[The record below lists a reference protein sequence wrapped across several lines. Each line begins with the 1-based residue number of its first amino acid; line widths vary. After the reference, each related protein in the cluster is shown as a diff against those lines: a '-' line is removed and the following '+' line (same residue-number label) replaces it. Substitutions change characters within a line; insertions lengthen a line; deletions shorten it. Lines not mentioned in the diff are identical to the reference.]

1 MLAFHCSVYGSCK
14 CVAYPYTAEKGPVG
28 GFEIGG
34 ASAAG
39 SPGNGE
45 KLIDPCSK
53 KPGPV
58 KLNVPNCWPVSKN
71 TPPPPRTTVS
81 HPCLSRITYAAPS
94 RGAKLYH
101 VVCQRGV

>member
-1 MLAFHCSVYGSCK
+1 MLAFHCSVYCSCK

-39 SPGNGE
+39 SAVNGE
-45 KLIDPCSK
+45 KLIDPCAK

-58 KLNVPNCWPVSKN
+58 KLNVPNCWQGSNKTPA
-71 TPPPPRTTVS
+71 PPPTTVCK
-81 HPCLSRITYAAPS
+81 PFLSLMTITTSTP
-94 RGAKLYH
+94 RHKLYPLH
-101 VVCQRGV
+101 S